1 VIKKIVSGIFECTD
15 FRSRLLDYVL
25 VFRDSINDLIIL
37 RFDRFVVELVRY
49 LITSISTTI
58 TTSRSNEVSCVFFYQ
73 PIEHYG
79 FHPGYGK
86 QF

>member
-15 FRSRLLDYVL
+15 FRIRLL

-37 RFDRFVVELVRY
+37 RFDRFVVELARY